1 MIFNIIF
8 KILYTIL
15 GLWTI
20 ILYAGLTAIL
30 TPNFMLFELS
40 YEYIKLLVFW
50 LTSIGIGCYSLT
62 QMKKVIIGMW
72 KYDELKER

>member
-8 KILYTIL
+8 KILYTSL

-20 ILYAGLTAIL
+20 TLYAGLTAIL
-30 TPNFMLFELS
+30 TPNFMLFKLS

-50 LTSIGIGCYSLT
+50 LASIGIGYYSLT
-62 QMKKVIIGMW
+62 QMKKVIIEMW
-72 KYDELKER
+72 KYDN

>member
-15 GLWTI
+15 GLWVIT
-20 ILYAGLTAIL
+20 LYAGLTAIL

-50 LTSIGIGCYSLT
+50 LASIGGRILFFDT
-62 QMKKVIIGMW
+62 
-72 KYDELKER
+72 DEKSNY